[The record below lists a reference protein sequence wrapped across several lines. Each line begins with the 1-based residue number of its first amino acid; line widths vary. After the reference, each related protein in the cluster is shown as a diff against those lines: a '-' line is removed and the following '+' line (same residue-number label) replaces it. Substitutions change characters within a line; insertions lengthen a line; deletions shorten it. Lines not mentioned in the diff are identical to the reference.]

1 MASRAS
7 SETAAPSG
15 PARIPELP
23 GLGTTWY
30 ARGPRYWLRRTVNIL
45 FLSALMAFF
54 CYIALVL
61 YSGAPRTY
69 LPPGA
74 RRIWDIAQVVASC
87 GTIVWGWVS
96 QRRKLRRLLQ
106 DPPAP
111 DAVRAVKRDESRRA
125 VYWSRAGL
133 IPLLLAAPVLPPIVA
148 WCVGA
153 MAALLAVRE
162 SPSEVGARRWLEGQ
176 KGRGGTSRG

>member
-1 MASRAS
+1 MASKAS
-7 SETAAPSG
+7 SEAAAS
-15 PARIPELP
+15 PAPVRIPELP

-30 ARGPRYWLRRTVNIL
+30 ARGPRYWLRRTVNTL
-45 FLSALMAFF
+45 FLFLVFAFL

-69 LPPGA
+69 LPLRA
-74 RRIWDIAQVVASC
+74 RRVWDIVQIVASC
-87 GTIVWGWVS
+87 VTLVWGWVS

-111 DAVRAVKRDESRRA
+111 GAVRAVRQAESRRA

-133 IPLLLAAPVLPPIVA
+133 IPLLLASPILPPIVA

-153 MAALLAVRE
+153 MTALLAVRE
-162 SPSEVGARRWLEGQ
+162 SPSEVGARRWLEEQ
-176 KGRGGTSRG
+176 KGRSGTSRR